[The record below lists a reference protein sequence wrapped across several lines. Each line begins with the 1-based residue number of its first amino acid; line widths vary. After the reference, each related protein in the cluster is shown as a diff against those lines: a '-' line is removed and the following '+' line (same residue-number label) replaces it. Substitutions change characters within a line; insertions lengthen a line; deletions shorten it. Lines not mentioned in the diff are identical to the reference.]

1 MSEYNLSQSKA
12 DVAIVLAFEL
22 DGKIETVV
30 LDTIDPTRVQSTSTV
45 TEHPIVSGDMSAD
58 HMFKD
63 PTTMSITGK
72 FQLLQKSTI
81 SSLVNDS
88 QESHLSN
95 IESLFER
102 LKNDGILCEIVKITV
117 MNDKKPRFMRRSNMV
132 LTSIGWTEDVNTL
145 GFNFQFREVLLAD
158 IIELEVDTD
167 DAWLPNPNDPKELSF
182 TNEIMDWE
190 EVDKALISALLDA
203 DLVTEEFLQGISALG
218 ATAVTSILVGAAG
231 GIIAGAI
238 AAKLGVTIVT
248 VCGVSGPVGWIVGA
262 AIAMV
267 AFAVGIVSMVVKAVK
282 KAKYTIKEFKTYKD
296 EEKMAK
302 EQGRFIE
309 FVGQVHLQ
317 FEQLNDVISAY
328 NIAAN
333 EEQQCILSIGD
344 SVYSFIFGKNNTS
357 GFYSLT
363 VLDID
368 DNVVKEIPNAMSAAL
383 DDFSNCKSSNT
394 ILTTANNKQYVY
406 LLRTG
411 EDETDLTSYNILVSD
426 INLDNFSQ
434 LIEEILQ
441 NALIG

>member
-1 MSEYNLSQSKA
+1 MAEYNLSQSNA
-12 DVAIVLAFEL
+12 DIAVVIAFEL
-22 DGKIETVV
+22 DGKVESIV
-30 LDTIDPTRVQSTSTV
+30 LDTVDDIRVQASSTV
-45 TEHPIVSGDMSAD
+45 TEHPIVSGEMSAD
-58 HMFKD
+58 HMFKE
-63 PTTMSITGK
+63 PTTMSITGM
-72 FQLLQKSTI
+72 FQLLKKSTI
-81 SSLVNDS
+81 STLVNES
-88 QESHLSN
+88 LGSHLSN
-95 IESLFER
+95 IEALFER
-102 LKNDGILCEIVKITV
+102 LKNDGILCEIVKISV
-117 MNDKKPRFMRRSNMV
+117 SENRQPRFMRRSSMV
-132 LTSIGWTEDVNTL
+132 LVNIGWTEKVNTL
-145 GFNFQFREVLLAD
+145 GFNFQFREVIQAD
-158 IIELEVDTD
+158 VIELEVDTD

-190 EVDKALISALLDA
+190 EVDKALITALLDA
-203 DLVTEEFLQGISALG
+203 ELITEEFLQGISALG

-231 GIIAGAI
+231 GVIAGAI

-262 AIAMV
+262 AIAIV
-267 AFAVGIVSMVVKAVK
+267 AFVVGIVSMAVKAAK
-282 KAKYTIKEFKTYKD
+282 KAQYTVKEFKTYKD

-344 SVYSFIFGKNNTS
+344 SVYSFVFGKNNTS
-357 GFYSLT
+357 GVYSLT

-383 DDFSNCKSSNT
+383 DDFSNCKSSNA
-394 ILTTANNKQYVY
+394 ILTTANNRQYVY

-434 LIEEILQ
+434 LVEEILQ